1 MDATPQGD
9 AATPR
14 SRREIREAEQGRSG
28 RTARTRRPAGGR
40 ARSRGAHAAPAGHT
54 WITRATVLGSLA
66 AATIAGPLTAGAQG
80 DERSPFDLDDPT
92 SSGPSTLALLQSGA
106 STPPTASSIAAVPR
120 ERNTVDVASRASAD
134 REPLPDC
141 DPSAPVDGG
150 NGQLADHSL
159 CDLWQPGEQLRPDA
173 AVALSALNE
182 AFNARF
188 GRNLCLVDSYR
199 SLSSQY
205 AVKASRGYLA
215 ATPGTSMH
223 GWGLAIDLCSKE
235 TGSSE
240 VYGWLWDNA
249 PAYGW
254 ENPPWAQRGGS
265 GKYEPWHFEFRAG
278 VEEVSYWH

>member
-1 MDATPQGD
+1 MDTTSQGD
-9 AATPR
+9 APAPR
-14 SRREIREAEQGRSG
+14 SRRELREAEQGRA
-28 RTARTRRPAGGR
+28 ARTSRRRSSGGR
-40 ARSRGAHAAPAGHT
+40 SRARGAHAAPAGHT
-54 WITRATVLGSLA
+54 WVTRATVLGSLA
-66 AATIAGPLTAGAQG
+66 AVTIAGPLTAGAQG
-80 DERSPFDLDDPT
+80 DERSPFDRETQP
-92 SSGPSTLALLQSGA
+92 SGPSTLSLLESGTTA
-106 STPPTASSIAAVPR
+106 PPTASAIAAVPR
-120 ERNTVDVASRASAD
+120 ERNMDVASRATAD

-141 DPSAPVDGG
+141 DPDAPVEGS
-150 NGQLADHSL
+150 NGRLADHSL
-159 CDLWQPGEQLRPDA
+159 CDLWQGGEQLRPDA
-173 AVALSALNE
+173 AVSLSALNE
-182 AFNARF
+182 AFKARF

-249 PAYGW
+249 PMYGW

-265 GKYEPWHFEFRAG
+265 GKYEPWHFEFRPG
-278 VEEVSYWH
+278 VEEVSTWH

>member
-1 MDATPQGD
+1 MDTTSQGD
-9 AATPR
+9 APAPR
-14 SRREIREAEQGRSG
+14 SRREIRAAAEERAGRKPRRRSSG
-28 RTARTRRPAGGR
+28 PR
-40 ARSRGAHAAPAGHT
+40 RGAHAAPTGHT
-54 WITRATVLGSLA
+54 WVTRATVLGSLA
-66 AATIAGPLTAGAQG
+66 AATIAVPLTADA
-80 DERSPFDLDDPT
+80 DTDDRSPFDLETAPT
-92 SSGPSTLALLQSGA
+92 GPSTLAVVQSGA
-106 STPPTASSIAAVPR
+106 TAPSSSSAIAAAPQ
-120 ERNTVDVASRASAD
+120 ERTVDVASRSTVSRD
-134 REPLPDC
+134 PLPEC
-141 DPSAPVDGG
+141 DVDAPVEGS

-159 CDLWQPGEQLRPDA
+159 CDLWQGGEQLRPDA

-240 VYGWLWDNA
+240 VYQWLWDNG

-265 GKYEPWHFEFRAG
+265 GKYEPWHFEYRPG
-278 VEEVSYWH
+278 VEEVGSWH

>member
-1 MDATPQGD
+1 MDTTSQGD
-9 AATPR
+9 ARSPR
-14 SRREIREAEQGRSG
+14 SRREIREAEDARAGRRQRRGPARKG
-28 RTARTRRPAGGR
+28 RG
-40 ARSRGAHAAPAGHT
+40 RGAHAAPAGHT

-66 AATIAGPLTAGAQG
+66 AVTIAVPLSTDADA
-80 DERSPFDLDDPT
+80 DDHSPFDLETAPA
-92 SSGPSTLALLQSGA
+92 GPSTLALLQSG
-106 STPPTASSIAAVPR
+106 STAPSTASAIAAAPR
-120 ERNTVDVASRASAD
+120 ERTVDVASRSTVARD
-134 REPLPDC
+134 PLPEC
-141 DPSAPVDGG
+141 DAAAPVDGT

-159 CDLWQPGEQLRPDA
+159 CDLWQSGEQLRPDA

-188 GRNLCLVDSYR
+188 GRDLCLVDSYR

-235 TGSSE
+235 TGSAD
-240 VYGWLWDNA
+240 VYQWLWDNG

-265 GKYEPWHFEFRAG
+265 GKYEPWHFEYRAG
-278 VEEVSYWH
+278 VEEISVWH